1 MRRFLSAATVSKSH
15 LPPSHRLTIPS
26 GTTLGR
32 YEIRSKIGAG
42 GMGEVYLAQ
51 DTSELGRTVALK
63 IVPAEVAKDKDR
75 LQRFTQEART
85 VSNLNHPN
93 IITVYEFGQT
103 DSGSFIATEY
113 VDGVTLRQHLS
124 NRRLKLIDVLDVA
137 IQIAGALNAAHE
149 AGVTHRDIKP
159 ENVMVRR
166 DHIVKVLDFGLAKM
180 TAPSSGKEID
190 SEAGTKVFVQTEPG
204 LVMGTVSYMSPEQ
217 SMGKGIDHRTDI
229 WSFGVLLY
237 EMIAGCV
244 PFPGKDIHRQIIA
257 IQETDPAPL
266 SQLVEGVPDRLEEI
280 VTKCLAK
287 DKHERYQTAKDL
299 LIDLRN
305 LRRKLDVDAEIERS
319 VVPNLRST
327 SGGAARA
334 STQSSQL
341 NAVATNAAQ
350 VSTTSSAEYVVT
362 GIKQHKLAAAIVVL
376 VLIAGVIGLG
386 VFMRGRNTSGAIE
399 SIAVLPFENKSNAA
413 DTDYLSDGLAESL
426 IYRLSQLP
434 NLKVSPTSSV
444 MRYRGK
450 QTDVRTI
457 AAELGVSAVM
467 TGRIA
472 QRGDD
477 LTISVELIDVRN
489 NKLLWGEQYER
500 KMTDLLATQR
510 EIASTI
516 AEKLQV
522 KLSGTDNKGITKRY
536 TNDNEAYQLY
546 LKGRYYWNRRTAEN
560 LKKAIEQ
567 FKSATD
573 RDPNFALA
581 FAGLAD
587 CYAVLSEYA
596 GTPTSET
603 LPQSKTYAERALAID
618 GQLAEP
624 HATLGAINEY
634 SWQWDEAEKEFKR
647 AIELNPNYPTTYHW
661 YSILLKGLGR
671 NEEAAATIKRAQ
683 ELDPLSS
690 VIAVNVSRMYQLQN
704 NHDASI
710 ENSLKIIELD
720 PNFPSAYEYLALSY
734 LKRGSNAEAIA
745 AAEKAVD
752 LTNRSGITLGDLGYV
767 YAVAGRRADAI
778 ARIKELEEK
787 YARREAIGQHIAAV
801 YVGLGDKDKAFEWL
815 EKDFQ
820 ARNGRLAEIRWQVEF
835 ESLRDDPRFKDLL
848 KRMGM

>member
-1 MRRFLSAATVSKSH
+1 
-15 LPPSHRLTIPS
+15 
-26 GTTLGR
+26 
-32 YEIRSKIGAG
+32 
-42 GMGEVYLAQ
+42 
-51 DTSELGRTVALK
+51 
-63 IVPAEVAKDKDR
+63 
-75 LQRFTQEART
+75 
-85 VSNLNHPN
+85 
-93 IITVYEFGQT
+93 
-103 DSGSFIATEY
+103 
-113 VDGVTLRQHLS
+113 
-124 NRRLKLIDVLDVA
+124 
-137 IQIAGALNAAHE
+137 
-149 AGVTHRDIKP
+149 
-159 ENVMVRR
+159 
-166 DHIVKVLDFGLAKM
+166 VLDFGLAKL
-180 TAPSSGKEID
+180 APNSVENAID
-190 SEAGTKVFVQTEPG
+190 SEAGTKVLVQTEPG
-204 LVMGTVSYMSPEQ
+204 LVMGTASYMSPEQ
-217 SMGKGIDHRTDI
+217 SAGKLVDQRTDI
-229 WSFGVLLY
+229 WSLGVVLY
-237 EMIAGCV
+237 EMLAGRV
-244 PFPGKDIHRQIIA
+244 PFQGKDIHRQIIA
-257 IQETDPAPL
+257 IQEAEPAPI
-266 SQLVEGVPDRLEEI
+266 SQTVEGVPDRLEEI
-280 VTKCLAK
+280 IAKCLAK
-287 DKHERYQTAKDL
+287 DKDERYQTAKDL

-305 LRRKLDVDAEIERS
+305 LRRRLDVDAEIERT
-319 VVPNLRST
+319 VAPGFKRT
-327 SGGAARA
+327 SSDSSQA
-334 STQSSQL
+334 STQGSRLEAGTADGIQS
-341 NAVATNAAQ
+341 AT
-350 VSTTSSAEYVVT
+350 SSSAEYVVT
-362 GIKQHKLAAAIVVL
+362 GIKRHKLVAAVVL
-376 VLIAGVIGLG
+376 VLLVTAAGL
-386 VFMRGRNTSGAIE
+386 FTYYLRTRNTSTTID
-399 SIAVLPFENKSNAA
+399 SIAVLPFENRSSAA

-450 QTDVRTI
+450 QTDVKAI

-472 QRGDD
+472 QRADN

-489 NKLLWGEQYER
+489 NRLLWGEQYER

-581 FAGLAD
+581 FVGLAD

-603 LPQSKTYAERALAID
+603 LPQSRAYAERALAID

-624 HATLGAINEY
+624 HATLGAVNEY
-634 SWQWDEAEKEFKR
+634 SWQWGEAEKEFKR

-671 NEEAAATIKRAQ
+671 NEEAAEMIKRAQ

-710 ENSLKIIELD
+710 ENSLKLIELD
-720 PNFPSAYEYLALSY
+720 PNFGPAYEYLALSY
-734 LKRGSNAEAIA
+734 LKRGRNAEAIA
-745 AAEKAVD
+745 AAEKSVD
-752 LTNRSGITLGDLGYV
+752 LTNRSSITLGDLGYV
-767 YAVAGRRADAI
+767 YAAVGRRADAI
-778 ARIKELEEK
+778 ERIKELEDK

-801 YVGLGDKDKAFEWL
+801 YVGLGDKDKAFECL
-815 EKDFQ
+815 ERDFQ
-820 ARNGRLAEIRWQVEF
+820 ARNGRLAEIRWQIQF
-835 ESLRDDPRFKDLL
+835 EPLRDDPRFKDLI
-848 KRMGM
+848 KRIGLPQ

>member
-1 MRRFLSAATVSKSH
+1 
-15 LPPSHRLTIPS
+15 
-26 GTTLGR
+26 
-32 YEIRSKIGAG
+32 
-42 GMGEVYLAQ
+42 MGEVYLAQ
-51 DTSELGRTVALK
+51 DTSELGRAVALK

-93 IITVYEFGQT
+93 ILTVYEFGQT
-103 DSGSFIATEY
+103 DSASFIATEF
-113 VDGVTLRQHLS
+113 VDGVTLREHLS
-124 NRRLKLIDVLDVA
+124 NRRLKLIDILDVA
-137 IQIAGALNAAHE
+137 IQIVGALNAAHE
-149 AGVTHRDIKP
+149 AGITHRDLKP

-180 TAPSSGKEID
+180 TAPSSSTGID

-217 SMGKGIDHRTDI
+217 SMGSAIDHRTDI

-237 EMIAGCV
+237 EMIAGSV
-244 PFPGKDIHRQIIA
+244 PFQGKDIHRQIIA
-257 IQETDPAPL
+257 IQESEPAPL

-319 VVPNLRST
+319 IVPNLRSI
-327 SGGAARA
+327 SGGAARPI
-334 STQSSQL
+334 TQGSQF

-350 VSTTSSAEYVVT
+350 VSTTSSAEYVVA
-362 GIKQHKLAAAIVVL
+362 GIKQHKLAAGIVVL
-376 VLIAGVIGLG
+376 LLLAGGIGLS
-386 VFMRGRNTSGAIE
+386 VFMRGRNASDAID

-413 DTDYLSDGLAESL
+413 DSDYLSDGLAESL

-444 MRYRGK
+444 MRYKGK
-450 QTDVRTI
+450 EADVKTI
-457 AAELGVSAVM
+457 AADLGVSAVM

-472 QRGDD
+472 QRGDN
-477 LTISVELIDVRN
+477 LTISVELVDVRN

-500 KMTDLLATQR
+500 TMADLLATQR
-510 EIASTI
+510 EIAATI
-516 AEKLQV
+516 AEKLQL
-522 KLSGTDNKGITKRY
+522 KLSGADNTGITKRY

-546 LKGRYYWNRRTAEN
+546 LRGRYYWNRRTAEN
-560 LKKAIEQ
+560 LKKAIEV

-581 FAGLAD
+581 FVGLGD
-587 CYAVLSEYA
+587 CYTVLGEYA
-596 GTPTSET
+596 GIPSSET
-603 LPQSKTYAERALAID
+603 LPQARAYAERALALD

-624 HATLGAINEY
+624 HATLGSINDY
-634 SWQWDEAEKEFKR
+634 SWQWAESEKEFKR
-647 AIELNPNYPTTYHW
+647 ALELNPNYPTTYHW
-661 YSILLKGLGR
+661 YSILLKNLGR
-671 NEEAAATIKRAQ
+671 NDEAATMIKRAQ

-690 VIAVNVSRMYQLQN
+690 VIAVNISRIYHLQN
-704 NHDASI
+704 NYDASI

-720 PNFPSAYEYLALSY
+720 PNFPPAYEYLALSY
-734 LKRGSNAEAIA
+734 LKQGRNAEAIA

-752 LTNRSGITLGDLGYV
+752 LSKRASIALGDLGYM
-767 YAVAGRRADAI
+767 YASVGKRAEAND
-778 ARIKELEEK
+778 RIKELEEK
-787 YARREAIGQHIAAV
+787 YSRKEAIGQYIAAI

-820 ARNGRLAEIRWQVEF
+820 ARNGKLPEIRWQTQF
-835 ESLRDDPRFKDLL
+835 ETLRDDPRFKDLL
-848 KRMGM
+848 KRMGLQE